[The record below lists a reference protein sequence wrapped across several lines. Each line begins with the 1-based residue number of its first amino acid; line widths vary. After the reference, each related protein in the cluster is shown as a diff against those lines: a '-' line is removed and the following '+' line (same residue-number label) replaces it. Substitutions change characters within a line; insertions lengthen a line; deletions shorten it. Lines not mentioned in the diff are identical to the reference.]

1 MKVVIN
7 GEDVTLEQAVTVE
20 ELLILQKVE
29 MPDYVTVQI
38 NDEIIEHD
46 QFALKVINAGDEI
59 EFLYY
64 MGGGSK

>member
-1 MKVVIN
+1 MMIVIN
-7 GEDVTLEQAVTVE
+7 GEDVILEQAVTVE

-46 QFALKVINAGDEI
+46 QFALRVINAGDEI

>member
-20 ELLILQKVE
+20 ELLIMQKVE

>member
-1 MKVVIN
+1 MKVKIN
-7 GEDVTLEQAVTVE
+7 GEDVVLEKTVTVE

-38 NDEIIEHD
+38 NEEIIEHD
-46 QFALKVINAGDEI
+46 QFAIRQINAGDEI

-64 MGGGSK
+64 MGGGSN

>member
-1 MKVVIN
+1 MKVKIN
-7 GEDVTLEQAVTVE
+7 GEDVVLEKTVTVE

-38 NDEIIEHD
+38 NEEIIERD
-46 QFALKVINAGDEI
+46 QFAIRQINASDEI

-64 MGGGSK
+64 MGGGSN

>member
-1 MKVVIN
+1 MKVKIN
-7 GEDVTLEQAVTVE
+7 GEEVVLEKTVTVE

-38 NDEIIEHD
+38 NEEIIEHD
-46 QFALKVINAGDEI
+46 QFAIRQINAGDEI

-64 MGGGSK
+64 MGGGSN

>member
-1 MKVVIN
+1 
-7 GEDVTLEQAVTVE
+7 
-20 ELLILQKVE
+20 

-46 QFALKVINAGDEI
+46 QFALRVINAGDEI
-59 EFLYY
+59 EFLYH

>member
-1 MKVVIN
+1 MKIVIN
-7 GEDVTLEQAVTVE
+7 GEDVILEQAVTVE

-46 QFALKVINAGDEI
+46 QFALRVINAGDEI